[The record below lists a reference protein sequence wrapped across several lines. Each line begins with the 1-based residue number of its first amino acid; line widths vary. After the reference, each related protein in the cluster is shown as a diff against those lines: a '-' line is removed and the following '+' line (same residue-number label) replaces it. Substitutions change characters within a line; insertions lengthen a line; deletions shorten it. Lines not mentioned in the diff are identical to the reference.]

1 MSKRFSFFHNKRHPA
16 EMAEPEIARLLSN
29 LATESR
35 VSGYTQNRAP
45 EISRFFGIVIK
56 MLFDDH
62 NPPHFHAEYGSDL
75 ALIDI
80 RSLAVFSGRLPPR
93 VTGLVIEWATL
104 HQQELLADWDRAR
117 AREELQ
123 KIPPL
128 E

>member
-1 MSKRFSFFHNKRHPA
+1 M
-16 EMAEPEIARLLSN
+16 
-29 LATESR
+29 
-35 VSGYTQNRAP
+35 P

-56 MLFDDH
+56 MFYDDH
-62 NPPHFHAEYGSDL
+62 NPPHFHAEYGGDV

-80 RSLAVFSGRLPPR
+80 RSLAVFSGGLPPR

-123 KIPPL
+123 KSAPGMRTANHRVEKAAADRASHPCR
-128 E
+128 